1 MGGNVLKVNK
11 LQPHIIMKN
20 KLPYTAPV
28 CEEDFLE
35 PESSILDASPM
46 DINYDLPDVGDDTDF

>member
-1 MGGNVLKVNK
+1 MKINK